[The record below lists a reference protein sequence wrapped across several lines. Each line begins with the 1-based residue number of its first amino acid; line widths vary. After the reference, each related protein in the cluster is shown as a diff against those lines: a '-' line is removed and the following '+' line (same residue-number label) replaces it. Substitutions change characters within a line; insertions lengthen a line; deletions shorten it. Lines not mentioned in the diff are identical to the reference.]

1 MGADVPGGQL
11 PGVVTGA
18 AAGAPV
24 IRDVVAEQIC
34 EGHGQVSASAAIGIV
49 ALMTALCPECGGSQL
64 RQIAPGAFECVSL
77 IDISHPSPGGMMHG
91 HIRCGHRFQV
101 GSLLSG
107 PCAMPDCGFDSIA
120 TCQGGCRRRLCL
132 KHADSGPTTCSDCA
146 QKRADAAT
154 QQQRERDAAAAEE
167 FEETRQRV
175 LAVLEV
181 SNDPREVAEALTSAV
196 VAKDDRPLVTV
207 DECRDAW
214 IRIVAAGLAG
224 APTHEL
230 TTAVGSKTWICLSM
244 QWPVPVYDPGWLWHE
259 RRRDARVDLWEPL
272 SRSSETRE
280 PTWLDGSGTVYRPS
294 GAFDT
299 KLDAWGWRSKCL
311 VVVAREGRFRTRA
324 SGTAFGLRI
333 RSATRSLVDG
343 RVVTKDEPAASAYRA
358 AVASVL
364 RSGIG

>member
-1 MGADVPGGQL
+1 M
-11 PGVVTGA
+11 TG
-18 AAGAPV
+18 
-24 IRDVVAEQIC
+24 
-34 EGHGQVSASAAIGIV
+34 
-49 ALMTALCPECGGSQL
+49 MLCPQCGGSQL
-64 RQIAPGAFECVSL
+64 RQVVPGVFECASL
-77 IDISHPSPGGMMHG
+77 IDISHPAPGGMMHG
-91 HIRCGHRFQV
+91 HIPCGHRFQI
-101 GSLLSG
+101 GSLSSG
-107 PCAMPDCGFDSIA
+107 PCAIPDCGLDSIA

-132 KHADSGPTTCSDCA
+132 KHAGSGPTICSDCA
-146 QKRADAAT
+146 QKRADAA
-154 QQQRERDAAAAEE
+154 AAKE

-214 IRIVAAGLAG
+214 VPIVAAGLAG

-259 RRRDARVDLWEPL
+259 RGRDARVDLWEPP
-272 SRSSETRE
+272 SRSSEMRE
-280 PTWLDGSGTVYRPS
+280 PTWLDGSGTVYRPN

-299 KLDAWGWRSKCL
+299 QLDARGWQSKCL

-324 SGTAFGLRI
+324 SGTALGMRI
-333 RSATRSLVDG
+333 RSARRSLVGG
-343 RVVTKDEPAASAYRA
+343 RVVRKVEPTAASYNAT
-358 AVASVL
+358 VASVL
-364 RSGIG
+364 RSGMDNRARSA